1 MKELTQK
8 GFTATAIEKIK
19 PLMELSGTAFER
31 LDQLSAF
38 LSSSPIGLAGIEEL
52 RFVTNQLEQI
62 GLKGIHLS
70 IDVTLARGLN
80 YYTGCI
86 FEVAA
91 PDGVKMGSIGG
102 GGRYDDL
109 TAGFGMKNMS
119 GVGISFGFD
128 RIYLVMEELD
138 LFPASVQNQTQVL
151 FLNFG
156 EATALKANQLIATLR
171 DNGIR
176 SEFYPDAVK
185 MKKQLSYANQKQ
197 IPWVV
202 LLGEEELS
210 RDEVM
215 LKNMESGEQD
225 VQPLSTL
232 SKILLQKLA

>member
-1 MKELTQK
+1 
-8 GFTATAIEKIK
+8 
-19 PLMELSGTAFER
+19 
-31 LDQLSAF
+31 
-38 LSSSPIGLAGIEEL
+38 
-52 RFVTNQLEQI
+52 
-62 GLKGIHLS
+62 
-70 IDVTLARGLN
+70 
-80 YYTGCI
+80 
-86 FEVAA
+86 
-91 PDGVKMGSIGG
+91 MGSIGG

-128 RIYLVMEELD
+128 RIYLVLEELN

-156 EATALKANQLIATLR
+156 EATALKANQLIAAFR
-171 DNGIR
+171 ENGIR

-210 RDEVM
+210 RDEVI
-215 LKNMESGEQD
+215 LKNMESGEQE
-225 VQPLSTL
+225 VQPLSTF
-232 SKILLQKLA
+232 SKTLLEKLA